1 MNKTGQLVITASLNA
16 TGMDSFYST
25 GITSAN
31 ETYLWERKKRKEK
44 EKNSQKDTGFVL
56 HVSFLKGLFS

>member
-1 MNKTGQLVITASLNA
+1 MKKTGQLVITASLNA

-31 ETYLWERKKRKEK
+31 ETYLWEKRKEK

-56 HVSFLKGLFS
+56 HASFRTGLFS

>member
-31 ETYLWERKKRKEK
+31 ETYLWEKKRKEK
-44 EKNSQKDTGFVL
+44 EKKLTKDTGLVL
-56 HVSFLKGLFS
+56 HVSFGKGLFS